1 MSANSVSPPPA
12 SELSRTYSS
21 EAGGIGITAHVCVP
35 RVSSRVAGL
44 RGGASL
50 ENLVAAPGVI
60 ESMNVQFAEST
71 SECLVRLWV
80 ELMVGQHAE
89 HPVGRARSISRNRRS
104 DTSFR
109 SAPEISASMCGASGR
124 RERVEKVPLRGAR
137 TVVGVLAL
145 LSAQPETRV
154 SAARGSSAPAGQRYA
169 FVQAPGMISAGP
181 PCKRPQ
187 SAIAMPAVRPNAE
200 GESECPASHP
210 SLILQATGAPI
221 CA

>member
-1 MSANSVSPPPA
+1 MGV
-12 SELSRTYSS
+12 
-21 EAGGIGITAHVCVP
+21 TAHGCVP

-50 ENLVAAPGVI
+50 ENLVVAAPGLI
-60 ESMNVQFAEST
+60 EWMNLQFAEST
-71 SECLVRLWV
+71 SEGLVRLCV
-80 ELMVGQHAE
+80 ELMAGQRAE
-89 HPVGRARSISRNRRS
+89 HPVGHARSISRNRRS

-109 SAPEISASMCGASGR
+109 SAPETSASMCGVSGR
-124 RERVEKVPLRGAR
+124 RERVEKVPLGGAR

-145 LSAQPETRV
+145 PAPQPETRA
-154 SAARGSSAPAGQRYA
+154 SAARGSSAHAGQRYA
-169 FVQAPGMISAGP
+169 FVHAPGMISAGP